1 MRTMRSKTICPH
13 KDVTIIFREKGYAR
27 YSKEVTASSGQKIAI
42 FDGMIGH
49 IHMSIEENSQLV
61 YEEDISISGSPYEVV
76 KKINKFFEE

>member
-1 MRTMRSKTICPH
+1 MRVMRSKTICPH
-13 KDVTIIFREKGYAR
+13 KDVTITFKEKGYAR
-27 YSKEVTASSGQKIAI
+27 CPKELVSSTGDRIMI
-42 FDGMIGH
+42 SDGMIGY

>member
-1 MRTMRSKTICPH
+1 MRAMRSKTIYPR

-27 YSKEVTASSGQKIAI
+27 FPKELVSSTGDRIMI
-42 FDGMIGH
+42 SDGMIGY

-61 YEEDISISGSPYEVV
+61 YEEDISISGSPYEVI